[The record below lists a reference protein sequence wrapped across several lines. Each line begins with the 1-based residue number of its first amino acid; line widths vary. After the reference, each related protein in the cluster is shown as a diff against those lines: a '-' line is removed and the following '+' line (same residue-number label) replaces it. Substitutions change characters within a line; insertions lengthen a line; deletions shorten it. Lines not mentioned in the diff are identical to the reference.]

1 MSLIIP
7 PFKEMR
13 EADMDQ
19 VPQSFDIIQPKFDGI
34 FAHLVVR
41 NGQGEVFSKTGK
53 SKAVVDTRMP
63 DGIYIGE
70 YIRYSAWSAT
80 KSFYGKVVIFDA
92 IEIEG
97 EDLSA
102 LGYLRRVGLISYI
115 PGDTGALKLQSYQRS
130 RTDELWDKLVATHQ
144 YEGLVF
150 RDSQANLDAHLIKCK
165 LQLEE
170 TFYVTECYEGKG
182 RNAGKLGA
190 FGIARKPGGHE
201 VARVGSGLNLQQATE
216 FWALRDQ
223 LPGTAIEV
231 KSYLGF
237 GGEAPRQP
245 VFLRLKL

>member
-1 MSLIIP
+1 MSHLIP
-7 PFKEMR
+7 PFKEIR
-13 EADMDQ
+13 ESELDTL
-19 VPQSFDIIQPKFDGI
+19 SETFDVVQPKFDGI
-34 FAHLVVR
+34 FAHFVVK

-53 SKAVVDTRMP
+53 SKAVLDTQMP

-97 EDLSA
+97 ESLESLS
-102 LGYLRRVGLISYI
+102 LLRRYGLISYV
-115 PGDTGALKLQSYQRS
+115 PGDTGALKLQLYQRH
-130 RTDELWDKLVATHQ
+130 RADELWNKLVATHQ

-150 RDSQANLDAHLIKCK
+150 KKGVDLLGQPWVKCK

-170 TFYVTECYEGKG
+170 TFYITELYEGNG

-190 FGIARKPGGHE
+190 FGIARTPGGKE
-201 VARVGSGLNLQQATE
+201 VARVGSGINLQQAAE
-216 FWALRDQ
+216 FWSLGRALVDQ
-223 LPGTAIEV
+223 PIEV